1 MSSLADKL
9 AALTNPVPQFG
20 DLDEEEDEDLVTGAK
35 VTIGDIDAEDDLEE
49 RSYLR
54 TVTAGGLADDERYKG
69 KKFTR
74 KELEKDR
81 DFMEHKDAELGH
93 MFDIGDDY
101 DDEEET
107 SNDDMES
114 GGENT
119 DDSGEEDLESEGDMD
134 EGANSDNER
143 DEDQISSSNNVNL
156 GEETDASMIDGAI
169 LKVEETDSSYF
180 KGIAVVNQLATWDKL
195 LEQRILLQKML
206 TKVNTFPLD
215 LDEFMEPEDKEHSD
229 LVKRASKSLSKL
241 VQKSVQLKN
250 AIERKGVQEY
260 EVVGDDTEK
269 WLEDTAKSAE
279 NGRREIIMK
288 WSDRTQRVG
297 TMSNMNTPALEQIDQ
312 IMNNVPRMVK
322 RTRVKRVD
330 CTILGGKKVGGEKNY
345 FDDSDFYHHL
355 LRELIEKKTAAST
368 DSAEVGRQW
377 LQIQKLRAKL
387 KKKVDTRASKG
398 RKVRYDIHTKLVNFM
413 APISQP
419 NQMNDSAKNELF
431 SSLFGAR
438 KTTTA

>member
-1 MSSLADKL
+1 MSATTLADKL

-20 DLDEEEDEDLVTGAK
+20 DMEEEDEGDLVTGAK
-35 VTIGDIDAEDDLEE
+35 VTTGEQDDEDDFEE
-49 RSYLR
+49 RSHLR
-54 TVTAGGLADDERYKG
+54 TVTAEGLDGDERYRG

-81 DFMEHKDAELGH
+81 DFMEHEDAELGH
-93 MFDIGDDY
+93 MFDFDD
-101 DDEEET
+101 DEDGNSDEEE
-107 SNDDMES
+107 ES
-114 GGENT
+114 GDDDEM
-119 DDSGEEDLESEGDMD
+119 DDSSDSDAESDDEASENESADMNAGEVDDKL
-134 EGANSDNER
+134 A
-143 DEDQISSSNNVNL
+143 
-156 GEETDASMIDGAI
+156 IDDSI

-180 KGIAVVNQLATWDKL
+180 KGLAVVSQLATWDKL

-215 LDEFMEPEDKEHSD
+215 IKEFMEPEDKEHRD
-229 LVKRASKSLSKL
+229 LVKQAGKSLTKL
-241 VQKSVQLKN
+241 VHKSGQLKN
-250 AIERKGVQEY
+250 VMERKSVEEY
-260 EVVGDDTEK
+260 TVVGDNIDE
-269 WLEDTAKSAE
+269 WLIDVAKSSE
-279 NGRREIIMK
+279 DGRRDLITK

-297 TMSNMNTPALEQIDQ
+297 AMGNMNTSALEQIDQ

-330 CTILGGKKVGGEKNY
+330 CTVLGGRKIKEEMNL

-355 LRELIEKKTAAST
+355 LRELIEKKTTANS
-368 DSAEVGRQW
+368 DSAEVGKQW

-387 KKKVDTRASKG
+387 KKKVDTKASKG

-413 APISQP
+413 APINQQ
-419 NQMNDSAKNELF
+419 NQMSDSARNELF

-438 KTTTA
+438 KAATA

>member
-1 MSSLADKL
+1 MSATTLADKL

-20 DLDEEEDEDLVTGAK
+20 DMEEEDEGDLVTGAK
-35 VTIGDIDAEDDLEE
+35 VTTGEQDDEDDFEE
-49 RSYLR
+49 RSHLR
-54 TVTAGGLADDERYKG
+54 TVTAEGLDGDERYRG

-81 DFMEHKDAELGH
+81 DFMEHEDAELGH
-93 MFDIGDDY
+93 MFDFDD
-101 DDEEET
+101 DEDGNSDEEE
-107 SNDDMES
+107 ES
-114 GGENT
+114 GDDDEM
-119 DDSGEEDLESEGDMD
+119 DDSSDSDAESDDEASENESADMNAGEVDDKL
-134 EGANSDNER
+134 A
-143 DEDQISSSNNVNL
+143 
-156 GEETDASMIDGAI
+156 IDDSI

-180 KGIAVVNQLATWDKL
+180 KGLAVVSQLATWDKL

-215 LDEFMEPEDKEHSD
+215 IKEFMETEDQEHRD
-229 LVKRASKSLSKL
+229 LVKQAGKSLTKL
-241 VQKSVQLKN
+241 VHKSGQLKN
-250 AIERKGVQEY
+250 AMERKGVEEY
-260 EVVGDDTEK
+260 TVVGDNIDE
-269 WLEDTAKSAE
+269 WLIDVAKTSED
-279 NGRREIIMK
+279 GRRDLITK

-297 TMSNMNTPALEQIDQ
+297 AMGNMNTSALEQIDQ

-330 CTILGGKKVGGEKNY
+330 CTVLGGRKVKEEMNL

-355 LRELIEKKTAAST
+355 LRELIEKKTTANS
-368 DSAEVGRQW
+368 DSAEVGKQW

-387 KKKVDTRASKG
+387 KKKVDTKASKG

-413 APISQP
+413 APTNQQ
-419 NQMNDSAKNELF
+419 NQMTDSARNELF

-438 KTTTA
+438 KAATA

>member
-134 EGANSDNER
+134 EGANSVNER

>member
-1 MSSLADKL
+1 MSATTLADKL

-20 DLDEEEDEDLVTGAK
+20 DMEEEDEGDLVTGAK
-35 VTIGDIDAEDDLEE
+35 VTTGEQDDEDDFEE
-49 RSYLR
+49 RSHLR
-54 TVTAGGLADDERYKG
+54 TVTAEGLDGDERYRG

-81 DFMEHKDAELGH
+81 DFMEHEDAELGH
-93 MFDIGDDY
+93 MFDFDD
-101 DDEEET
+101 DEDGNSDEEE
-107 SNDDMES
+107 ES
-114 GGENT
+114 GDDDEM
-119 DDSGEEDLESEGDMD
+119 DDSSDSDAESDDEASENESADMNAGEVDDKL
-134 EGANSDNER
+134 A
-143 DEDQISSSNNVNL
+143 
-156 GEETDASMIDGAI
+156 IDDSI

-180 KGIAVVNQLATWDKL
+180 KGLAVVSQLATWDKL

-215 LDEFMEPEDKEHSD
+215 IKEFMEPEDKEHRD
-229 LVKRASKSLSKL
+229 LVKQAGKSLTKL
-241 VQKSVQLKN
+241 VHKSGQLKN
-250 AIERKGVQEY
+250 VMERKSVEEY
-260 EVVGDDTEK
+260 TVVGDNIDE
-269 WLEDTAKSAE
+269 WLIDVAKSSE
-279 NGRREIIMK
+279 DGRRDLITK

-297 TMSNMNTPALEQIDQ
+297 AMGNMNTSALEQIDQ

-330 CTILGGKKVGGEKNY
+330 CTVLGGRKVKEEMNL

-355 LRELIEKKTAAST
+355 LRELIEKKTTANS
-368 DSAEVGRQW
+368 DSAEVGKQW

-387 KKKVDTRASKG
+387 KKKVDTKASKG

-413 APISQP
+413 APTNQQ
-419 NQMNDSAKNELF
+419 NQMTDSARNELF

-438 KTTTA
+438 KAATA